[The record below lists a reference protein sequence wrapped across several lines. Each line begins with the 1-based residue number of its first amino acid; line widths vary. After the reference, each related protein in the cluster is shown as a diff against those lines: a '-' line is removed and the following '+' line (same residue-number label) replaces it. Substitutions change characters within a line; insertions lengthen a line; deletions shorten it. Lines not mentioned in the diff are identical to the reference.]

1 MTFRSRVIRSDDAG
15 QRHFDTALVRA
26 ATAVYVDVE
35 GFSGACYFGFYVTE
49 AIVGIPHPERASQ
62 AGV

>member
-15 QRHFDTALVRA
+15 QRHFDTARVRA

-35 GFSGACYFGFYVTE
+35 NFSGACYFGLYVTE
-49 AIVGIPHPERASQ
+49 AIVGIPHP
-62 AGV
+62 